1 MLAGLAVFLTPIVA
15 VLSEPSL
22 PYYVCSSYG
31 NTQTVD
37 YYGYGRDHSFHFPTQ
52 WSLVD
57 QRGYCA
63 DECWPCEPYHLRQQ
77 TMMIGYGGTCTI
89 SYEDQVRLG
98 LYNVTTEEFHDAPRQ
113 LTKIRPIRL
122 HDTVNPFELSGVF
135 ESNSPHLFISKY
147 SLCIYP
153 IRHYI
158 SIKPVYIPQ
167 QRKRLVSSGDD
178 GDGEEN
184 ENEHEHHEYHEHQTK
199 QPVEDTLKPEEDTL
213 KPKEDTLP
221 TQLFEA
227 RKQDVVRLDPTI
239 TPIQA
244 YEPTKEPINPAQ
256 SYEPT
261 MTPTRPIE
269 STKEPVRP
277 VESNVKPTRPF
288 EPTKEPLQPTRPIE
302 PTKEPLQPTI
312 TPTQPFEPTKKPVR
326 PVEPTITPT
335 RPIEPTKEPVR
346 PVESTVKPTRPI
358 ETTKEHVEPTIT
370 PTRPIEPTKEPVRS
384 VELTFKPTRQIEST
398 KEPVESTFK
407 PTRPIESTK
416 EPVDPTITPTRQIE
430 PTKEPVRPVE
440 STIKPTRP
448 YEPTKEPVKSTITP
462 TRPIEPTKEPLE
474 PVRPL
479 ESTKEP
485 VRPVEPTITPTR
497 PFQLKKEPTTSPI
510 LILPTRYATMG
521 EVASASYS
529 SPSLPSSSPSTP
541 STPLPSQTISSETIS
556 SQTISSETMTI
567 ILMSLLGVLSIV
579 IVLLVILVFCKK
591 DKSTTNLP
599 LDMQRYIE
607 KHKDMLV
614 LRFDQDRPEKV
625 VYPKEIHSPKYIEYN
640 DVANHIAVS
649 WSTLYH
655 LYTAVKASWKLVAND
670 IGMKK
675 YVPPLIEDTV
685 QLLMIYKA
693 FRISDEIMTPDKT
706 YVLTKVVLSNDQ
718 PDLMAFVVEEKMVY
732 FRQKFILLAH
742 KDHLTHI
749 TVKTNLPDYHV
760 FQNFS
765 YKTFEAFTEHSIHD
779 KILVASRHKKE
790 YDKIDLSEVEN
801 GTCDLR
807 RVATLTT
814 QNKKALEYIK
824 EIETIKRGLEN
835 TTFKLSY

>member
-1 MLAGLAVFLTPIVA
+1 MLKMLAVFLAPIVA
-15 VLSEPSL
+15 VLSGPSSPSSSPSL

-57 QRGYCA
+57 QRGYCT

-98 LYNVTTEEFHDAPRQ
+98 LYNVTTKEFHDAPKQ

-167 QRKRLVSSGDD
+167 QRKRLVSSDD
-178 GDGEEN
+178 EHEHGHHEY
-184 ENEHEHHEYHEHQTK
+184 HEHHERHEHQTK

-213 KPKEDTLP
+213 KPEEDTLP

-239 TPIQA
+239 TPIQG
-244 YEPTKEPINPAQ
+244 YEPTKEPINPTQ
-256 SYEPT
+256 SYEST

-277 VESNVKPTRPF
+277 VESTVKPTRPF
-288 EPTKEPLQPTRPIE
+288 EPTKEPLQQTITPTRPIE

-312 TPTQPFEPTKKPVR
+312 TPTRPIEPTKEPLQ
-326 PVEPTITPT
+326 PTITPTRPIETTKEPVRHVDPTIMPTRPIDPTKEPVRHVDPTIMPT

-346 PVESTVKPTRPI
+346 PVESTVKPTRQFEP
-358 ETTKEHVEPTIT
+358 TKEPLEPTIT
-370 PTRPIEPTKEPVRS
+370 PTRR
-384 VELTFKPTRQIEST
+384 
-398 KEPVESTFK
+398 
-407 PTRPIESTK
+407 
-416 EPVDPTITPTRQIE
+416 IE

-440 STIKPTRP
+440 STIKPTRS
-448 YEPTKEPVKSTITP
+448 YKPTKEAVEPTITL
-462 TRPIEPTKEPLE
+462 TRPIEPTKEP
-474 PVRPL
+474 V
-479 ESTKEP
+479 ESTIKPTRSYEPAKEP
-485 VRPVEPTITPTR
+485 VEKTITPTR

-529 SPSLPSSSPSTP
+529 SPSLPPSSTSTS

-556 SQTISSETMTI
+556 SQTMTI

-591 DKSTTNLP
+591 EKSTTNLP

-614 LRFDQDRPEKV
+614 LRFDQDRPDTV

-649 WSTLYH
+649 WSTLHH

-718 PDLMAFVVEEKMVY
+718 PDLMAFVIEEKMVY

-779 KILVASRHKKE
+779 KILIASRHKKE

-814 QNKKALEYIK
+814 QNKKALEYMK

>member
-1 MLAGLAVFLTPIVA
+1 MLKMLAVFLAPIVA
-15 VLSEPSL
+15 VLSAPSLPPSSSSPSL

-57 QRGYCA
+57 QRGYCT

-167 QRKRLVSSGDD
+167 QRKRLVSSDD
-178 GDGEEN
+178 EPEH
-184 ENEHEHHEYHEHQTK
+184 HEHHENQTK

-213 KPKEDTLP
+213 P

-227 RKQDVVRLDPTI
+227 IKQDVVRLDPTI

-244 YEPTKEPINPAQ
+244 YEPTKEPINPTQ

-261 MTPTRPIE
+261 ITPTRPIE
-269 STKEPVRP
+269 TTKEPARP
-277 VESNVKPTRPF
+277 VESTVKPTRPF
-288 EPTKEPLQPTRPIE
+288 EPTKEPLQPTQPIE
-302 PTKEPLQPTI
+302 PTKEPL
-312 TPTQPFEPTKKPVR
+312 TPTQPFESTKEPVRPVEPTITPTRQIEPTKEPARPVELTFKPTR
-326 PVEPTITPT
+326 PIETTKEPVEPTITPT
-335 RPIEPTKEPVR
+335 RPIEPA
-346 PVESTVKPTRPI
+346 
-358 ETTKEHVEPTIT
+358 
-370 PTRPIEPTKEPVRS
+370 KEPVRS

-398 KEPVESTFK
+398 KEPVELTFK
-407 PTRPIESTK
+407 PTRPIEPTK
-416 EPVDPTITPTRQIE
+416 EPVDPTITPTRPIE

-448 YEPTKEPVKSTITP
+448 YDPTKEPLKSTITP
-462 TRPIEPTKEPLE
+462 TRPIEPTKEHLE

-485 VRPVEPTITPTR
+485 ARPVEPTITPTR

-529 SPSLPSSSPSTP
+529 SPSLPPSSPSSPSSTSTP
-541 STPLPSQTISSETIS
+541 STPLPSHTISSETIS
-556 SQTISSETMTI
+556 SQTMTI

-591 DKSTTNLP
+591 EKSTTNLP

-685 QLLMIYKA
+685 QLLLIYKA

-718 PDLMAFVVEEKMVY
+718 PDLMAFVIEEKMVY

-779 KILVASRHKKE
+779 KILIASRHKKE

>member
-1 MLAGLAVFLTPIVA
+1 MLKMLAVFLAPIVA
-15 VLSEPSL
+15 VLSGPSSPSSSPSL

-57 QRGYCA
+57 QRGYCT

-98 LYNVTTEEFHDAPRQ
+98 LYNVTTKEFHDAPKQ

-167 QRKRLVSSGDD
+167 QRKRLVSSDD
-178 GDGEEN
+178 EHEHGHHEY
-184 ENEHEHHEYHEHQTK
+184 HEHHERHEHQTK

-213 KPKEDTLP
+213 KPEEDTLP

-239 TPIQA
+239 TPIQG
-244 YEPTKEPINPAQ
+244 YEPTKEPINPTQ
-256 SYEPT
+256 SYEST

-277 VESNVKPTRPF
+277 VESTVKPTRPF
-288 EPTKEPLQPTRPIE
+288 EPTKEPLQQTITPTRPIE

-312 TPTQPFEPTKKPVR
+312 TPTRPIETTKEPVRHVDPTIMPTRPIDPTKEPVR
-326 PVEPTITPT
+326 HVDPTIMPT

-346 PVESTVKPTRPI
+346 PVESTVKPTRQFEP
-358 ETTKEHVEPTIT
+358 TKEPLEPTIT
-370 PTRPIEPTKEPVRS
+370 PTRR
-384 VELTFKPTRQIEST
+384 
-398 KEPVESTFK
+398 
-407 PTRPIESTK
+407 
-416 EPVDPTITPTRQIE
+416 IE

-440 STIKPTRP
+440 STIKPTRS
-448 YEPTKEPVKSTITP
+448 YKPTKEAVEPTITL
-462 TRPIEPTKEPLE
+462 TRPIEPTKEP
-474 PVRPL
+474 V
-479 ESTKEP
+479 ESTIKPTRSYEPAKEP
-485 VRPVEPTITPTR
+485 VEKTITPTR

-529 SPSLPSSSPSTP
+529 SPSLPPSSTSTS

-556 SQTISSETMTI
+556 SQTMTI

-591 DKSTTNLP
+591 EKSTTNLP

-614 LRFDQDRPEKV
+614 LRFDQDRPDTV

-649 WSTLYH
+649 WSTLHH

-718 PDLMAFVVEEKMVY
+718 PDLMAFVIEEKMVY

-779 KILVASRHKKE
+779 KILIASRHKKE

-814 QNKKALEYIK
+814 QNKKALEYMK